1 MSAKLEKGNRVGLVC
16 CSNGLSESRRGE
28 MEKLEETLLKLGL
41 VPEKSRC
48 MHAGST
54 VFCGTG
60 EERAAELMRFYE
72 DPGIRAIFDVSGG
85 DTANGILPYLDF
97 ESIKKADKLFW
108 GYSDLTCII
117 NAIYARTG
125 RPSVLYQIRNLV
137 GEDGE
142 RQTRAFSDSVMGD
155 GNSLFTFPYT
165 FLQGDHMEGTA
176 AGGNIRCLLKLAGT
190 KFWPDMR
197 GKILVLESSGGEVP
211 QMASFLCQ
219 LKLMGV
225 FEEISGILL
234 GTFLAMEKGR
244 CRPSMEELVLE
255 AAGKEI
261 PVAKTARIGHRAD
274 SRAVIIGEKLSLR
287 ALAE

>member
-1 MSAKLEKGNRVGLVC
+1 
-16 CSNGLSESRRGE
+16 
-28 MEKLEETLLKLGL
+28 
-41 VPEKSRC
+41 
-48 MHAGST
+48 
-54 VFCGTG
+54 
-60 EERAAELMRFYE
+60 
-72 DPGIRAIFDVSGG
+72 
-85 DTANGILPYLDF
+85 
-97 ESIKKADKLFW
+97 
-108 GYSDLTCII
+108 
-117 NAIYARTG
+117 
-125 RPSVLYQIRNLV
+125 
-137 GEDGE
+137 
-142 RQTRAFSDSVMGD
+142 
-155 GNSLFTFPYT
+155 
-165 FLQGDHMEGTA
+165 MEGTA

-197 GKILVLESSGGEVP
+197 GKILVLEASGGEVP
-211 QMASFLCQ
+211 QLASFLCQ